1 MKEAGRNT
9 KGQFGPGNPGKPKGS
24 KNKVTSE
31 QKERIE
37 KVLAMLDET
46 LDEDLLKMKSKERV
60 DLWAALQEYIRPK
73 LQRTQVEVESTEE
86 QVTKITFEVINS
98 STPPLAPP
106 QEGRGKTK

>member
-46 LDEDLLKMKSKERV
+46 LDEDLLKM
-60 DLWAALQEYIRPK
+60 
-73 LQRTQVEVESTEE
+73 
-86 QVTKITFEVINS
+86 
-98 STPPLAPP
+98 
-106 QEGRGKTK
+106 

>member
-1 MKEAGRNT
+1 MKTNSRNT
-9 KGQFGPGNPGKPKGS
+9 KGQFIPGNPGKPRGA

-37 KVLAMLDET
+37 KVLEMLDET

-86 QVTKITFEVINS
+86 QVTKITFEVVN
-98 STPPLAPP
+98 TPPLTPL
-106 QEGRGKTK
+106 QEERGKSK

>member
-1 MKEAGRNT
+1 MNKQSRNN
-9 KGQFGPGNPGKPKGS
+9 KGQFGPGNPGKPKGA

-86 QVTKITFEVINS
+86 QVTKITFEVVN
-98 STPPLAPP
+98 TPPPAPP
-106 QEGRGKTK
+106 HKGRGESK